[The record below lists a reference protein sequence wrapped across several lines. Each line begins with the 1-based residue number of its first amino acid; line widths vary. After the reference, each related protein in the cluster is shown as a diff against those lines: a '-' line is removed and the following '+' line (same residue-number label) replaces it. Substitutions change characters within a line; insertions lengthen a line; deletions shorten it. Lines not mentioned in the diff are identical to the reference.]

1 MKSFENLDVWE
12 AAHKLVLEIYKIT
25 KKFPEEERFR
35 LIDQLC
41 RSAASVPAN
50 IAEGTGRNTLNEY
63 IQYLY
68 NARGSFEETRYH
80 LILARDLNYIDKVEF
95 SALKKQYDSIGKML
109 NGLIKS
115 LKSSQ
120 NKTRT

>member
-1 MKSFENLDVWE
+1 
-12 AAHKLVLEIYKIT
+12 
-25 KKFPEEERFR
+25 

-50 IAEGTGRNTLNEY
+50 IAEGTGRKTLNEY